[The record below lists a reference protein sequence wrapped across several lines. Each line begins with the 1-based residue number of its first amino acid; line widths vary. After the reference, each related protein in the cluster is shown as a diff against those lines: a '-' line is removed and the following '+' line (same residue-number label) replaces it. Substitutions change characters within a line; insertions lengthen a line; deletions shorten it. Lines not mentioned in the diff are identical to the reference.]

1 MQKPLIILP
10 CSQEKLSEPAI
21 AMKLYQGKGYLPLLS
36 KTTASI
42 RMDYDLAILSAKYGL
57 IDAFDTIA
65 PYELKLSKESLP
77 AFVKQQSRKANAL
90 IKNKA
95 PSEIIACLPKRYL
108 EALTLMLNE
117 DNALIPM
124 TTPPA
129 GAGIGSQRGFL
140 ASALKA
146 IEPRYLDVFFFGEEQ
161 SGKTSKSAII
171 RIRPGT
177 EFFPWLKNDAENG
190 NRPVYGKLVTAE
202 KFIND
207 GSVQKIIDTNGN
219 AWSTSSY
226 KFGLS
231 DEVKTF
237 ISNFIFENVDVCD
250 ESYSV
255 FEFSEL
261 QSAFNEYQ
269 YGIVA

>member
-10 CSQEKLSEPAI
+10 CSQEKLSEPAV
-21 AMKLYQGKGYLPLLS
+21 ALKLYQGKGYFPLLS
-36 KTTASI
+36 KTTASLG
-42 RMDYDLAILSAKYGL
+42 MDYDLAILSAKYGL
-57 IDAFDTIA
+57 IDAYETIE
-65 PYELKLSKESLP
+65 PYELKLSRETLP

-95 PSEIIACLPKRYL
+95 PSEIIACLPKLYL

-146 IEPRYLDVFFFGEEQ
+146 IEPRYLDVFFFGKEE
-161 SGKTSKSAII
+161 SGKTSKSAIV

-177 EFFPWLKNDAENG
+177 EFFPWLKNDEENG
-190 NRPVYGKLVTAE
+190 YRPVHGKLVTAE

-207 GSVQKIIDTNGN
+207 GSVQRIIDTNGN
-219 AWSTSSY
+219 AWCTSNF

-231 DEVKTF
+231 AEIKTF
-237 ISNFIFENVDVCD
+237 ISSYILEYVDVCD
-250 ESYSV
+250 EGYSV